1 MNQLIDKILD
11 LPKLQKIAFLVVL
24 IIIAG
29 ALYYSFLHVPLGDEI
44 AKLADSVEIAR
55 NEKQTKSAKA
65 ANLPRL
71 RKDLATLDLE
81 LKKAVA
87 QLPDRKE
94 VADLLS
100 SITAKA
106 QGAGLDVLAFRPRA
120 ETLREFYAE
129 VPVDITVKGNYHE
142 MIDFFDHV
150 GRLDRLINI
159 DNIGFKNPTVTGER
173 VLVETTTVATAYRFL
188 NEAERK
194 KVAEERAAA
203 EAKAKAK
210 K

>member
-1 MNQLIDKILD
+1 MNQLIDKILE
-11 LPKLQKIAFLVVL
+11 LPKFQRIAILAVV
-24 IIIAG
+24 IILAA
-29 ALYYSFLHVPLGDEI
+29 ALYYSFLHVPLGDQI
-44 AKLADSVEIAR
+44 AKLADSVEIAK
-55 NEKQTKSAKA
+55 NEKLAKSQKA
-65 ANLPRL
+65 ASLPRL
-71 RKDLATLDLE
+71 RQDLARLDLE

-100 SITAKA
+100 SISARA
-106 QGAGLDVLAFRPRA
+106 QSAGLDVLVFRPRA
-120 ETLREFYAE
+120 ETLQEHYAE

-159 DNIGFKNPTVTGER
+159 DNIGFKNPTVNGER

-194 KVAEERAAA
+194 KVAEEKAKAA
-203 EAKAKAK
+203 AKAK

>member
-1 MNQLIDKILD
+1 LNQLIDKILE
-11 LPKLQKIAFLVVL
+11 LPKFQKIAILVVV
-24 IIIAG
+24 IILAA
-29 ALYYSFLHVPLGDEI
+29 ALYYSFLHVPLGDQI
-44 AKLADSVEIAR
+44 AKLADSVEIAK
-55 NEKQTKSAKA
+55 NEKLAKSQKA
-65 ANLPRL
+65 SSLTRL
-71 RKDLATLDLE
+71 RQDLARLDLE

-94 VADLLS
+94 VANLLG
-100 SITAKA
+100 SISTKA
-106 QGAGLDVLAFRPRA
+106 QSAGLEILTFRPRA
-120 ETLREFYAE
+120 EAFQEFYAE

-142 MIDFFDHV
+142 MIDFFDNV

-159 DNIGFKNPTVTGER
+159 DNIGFKNPTVSGER

-194 KVAEERAAA
+194 KFAEEKAKAA
-203 EAKAKAK
+203 AKAK

>member
-1 MNQLIDKILD
+1 MNQLIDKILE
-11 LPKLQKIAFLVVL
+11 LPKFQKTAILVVV
-24 IIIAG
+24 IILAA
-29 ALYYSFLHVPLGDEI
+29 ALYYSFLHVPLGDQI
-44 AKLADSVEIAR
+44 AKLADSVEIAK
-55 NEKQTKSAKA
+55 NEKLAKSQKA
-65 ANLPRL
+65 ASLLRL
-71 RKDLATLDLE
+71 RQDLARLDLE

-94 VADLLS
+94 VADLLG
-100 SITAKA
+100 SISNKA
-106 QGAGLDVLAFRPRA
+106 QSAGLEILTFRPRA
-120 ETLREFYAE
+120 ESFREFYAE

-142 MIDFFDHV
+142 MIDFFDNV

-159 DNIGFKNPTVTGER
+159 DNIGFKNPTVNGER

-194 KVAEERAAA
+194 KVAEEKAKAA
-203 EAKAKAK
+203 AKAK

>member
-11 LPKLQKIAFLVVL
+11 LPKLQRIAILGV
-24 IIIAG
+24 IIILAG
-29 ALYYSFLHVPLGDEI
+29 AAYYSFLHLPLSDEI
-44 AKLADSVEIAR
+44 AKLTDSVEIAKS
-55 NEKQTKSAKA
+55 EKLTKSTKA
-65 ANLPRL
+65 ANLARL
-71 RKDLATLDLE
+71 RKDLANLDLQ

-100 SITAKA
+100 SITTKA
-106 QGAGLDVLAFRPRA
+106 QGAGLDVLTFRPRA
-120 ETLREFYAE
+120 EALREFYAE

-142 MIDFFDHV
+142 MIDFFDNV

-159 DNIGFKNPTVTGER
+159 DNIGFKNPTITGER
-173 VLVETTTVATAYRFL
+173 VIVETTTVATAYRFL

-194 KVAEERAAA
+194 KVAEDRAAA

>member
-1 MNQLIDKILD
+1 LNPLIDKILE
-11 LPKLQKIAFLVVL
+11 LPKFQKIAILAVV
-24 IIIAG
+24 IILTA

-44 AKLADSVEIAR
+44 AKLADSVEIAK
-55 NEKQTKSAKA
+55 NEKLTKSKKA
-65 ANLPRL
+65 ASLPRL
-71 RKDLATLDLE
+71 RQDLARLDLE

-106 QGAGLDVLAFRPRA
+106 QSAGLDVLVFRPRA
-120 ETLREFYAE
+120 ENLQEYYAE

-142 MIDFFDHV
+142 MIDFFDNV

-159 DNIGFKNPTVTGER
+159 DNIGFKNPTVNGDQ
-173 VLVETTTVATAYRFL
+173 VLLETTTVATAYRFL

-194 KVAEERAAA
+194 KVAADKAKAA
-203 EAKAKAK
+203 AKAK

>member
-1 MNQLIDKILD
+1 LNQLIDRILE
-11 LPKLQKIAFLVVL
+11 LPKLQKIAILAVV
-24 IIIAG
+24 IILAA
-29 ALYYSFLHVPLGDEI
+29 ALYYSFLHVPLSDQI

-55 NEKQTKSAKA
+55 NEKFTKSQKA
-65 ANLPRL
+65 ASLPRL
-71 RKDLATLDLE
+71 RQDLARLDLE

-106 QGAGLDVLAFRPRA
+106 QSAGLDVLVFRPRA
-120 ETLREFYAE
+120 ETLQEHYAE

-142 MIDFFDHV
+142 MIDFFDNV
-150 GRLDRLINI
+150 GRLDRFINI
-159 DNIGFKNPTVTGER
+159 DNIGFKNPTVNGDR
-173 VLVETTTVATAYRFL
+173 VFVETTTVATAYRFL
-188 NEAERK
+188 SEAERK
-194 KVAEERAAA
+194 KVAEEKAKAA
-203 EAKAKAK
+203 AKAK

>member
-1 MNQLIDKILD
+1 MNQLIDKILE
-11 LPKLQKIAFLVVL
+11 LPKFQKLGILAAV
-24 IIIAG
+24 IILTAG
-29 ALYYSFLHVPLGDEI
+29 LYVSFLHVPLSDQI
-44 AKLADSVEIAR
+44 AKLADSVEIAK
-55 NEKQTKSAKA
+55 NEKQTKFQKA
-65 ANLPRL
+65 ASLPRL
-71 RKDLATLDLE
+71 RQDLARLDLE

-94 VADLLS
+94 IADLLS
-100 SITAKA
+100 SISAKA
-106 QGAGLDVLAFRPRA
+106 QGSGLEVLIFRPRA
-120 ETLREFYAE
+120 ESFQEFYAE

-142 MIDFFDHV
+142 MIDFFDNV

-159 DNIGFKNPTVTGER
+159 ENIGFKNPTVNGER

-194 KVAEERAAA
+194 KVAEDKAKAA
-203 EAKAKAK
+203 AKAK

>member
-1 MNQLIDKILD
+1 MNQLIDKILE
-11 LPKLQKIAFLVVL
+11 LPKFQKIAILVVV
-24 IIIAG
+24 IILAA
-29 ALYYSFLHVPLGDEI
+29 ALYYSFLHVPLGDQI
-44 AKLADSVEIAR
+44 AKLADSVEIAK
-55 NEKQTKSAKA
+55 NEKLAKSQKA
-65 ANLPRL
+65 ASLLRL
-71 RKDLATLDLE
+71 RQDLARLDLE

-94 VADLLS
+94 VADLLG
-100 SITAKA
+100 SISNKA
-106 QGAGLDVLAFRPRA
+106 QSAGLEILTFRPRA
-120 ETLREFYAE
+120 ETFQEFYAE

-142 MIDFFDHV
+142 MIDFFDNV

-159 DNIGFKNPTVTGER
+159 DNIGFKNPTVNGER

-194 KVAEERAAA
+194 KVAEEKAKAA
-203 EAKAKAK
+203 AKAK

>member
-1 MNQLIDKILD
+1 MNQLLDKILE
-11 LPKLQKIAFLVVL
+11 LPKFQKTAILVVV
-24 IIIAG
+24 IILAA
-29 ALYYSFLHVPLGDEI
+29 ALYYSFLHVPLGDQI
-44 AKLADSVEIAR
+44 AKLADSVEIAK
-55 NEKQTKSAKA
+55 NEKLAKSQKA
-65 ANLPRL
+65 ASLLRL
-71 RKDLATLDLE
+71 RQDLARLDLE

-94 VADLLS
+94 VADLLG
-100 SITAKA
+100 SISDKA
-106 QGAGLDVLAFRPRA
+106 QSAGLEILTFRPRA
-120 ETLREFYAE
+120 ESFQEFYAE

-142 MIDFFDHV
+142 MIDFFDNV

-159 DNIGFKNPTVTGER
+159 DNIGFKNPTVNGER

-194 KVAEERAAA
+194 KVAEEKAKAA
-203 EAKAKAK
+203 AKAK